1 MDAQHRRL
9 FIQWSQS
16 DRVSLS
22 VVGPEGETE
31 TFVVPGELLRR
42 RSRKFRDVLTRYVS
56 GMPVQDTSVDTMKD
70 FYMWTMSPQPHVDDC
85 VSFDQAVKLGVF
97 ASKYEIPALS
107 NQVTD
112 VIRSCLAN
120 GDWKLRASM
129 VDEIYEAVPVGRPLR
144 EVVRTALGQLPRSI
158 TTDPEEP
165 TREEWAAVI
174 LKHGHFALD
183 FIQATSSEWTKQD
196 YLANVCRFHDHEDVG
211 AQNGSSA
218 PCDGCRYAQ
227 DECYPSVEQEPL
239 VEMNLE
245 EEIPAEEAV
254 ETAPSSDETYHT
266 AREAAV
272 PESETM
278 LEPIEE
284 EPAFDYEEASQVAYA
299 DHLIEHPTEPKEE
312 PAPAYEEPDRESTP
326 VPVFSDEP
334 VDPAAIDPAP
344 APEMVP
350 AEREF
355 SWADD
360 EAPMSEMNGVP
371 PSDTNE
377 VAVSEVNTVAP
388 SEVSAGA
395 TSESN
400 GSIIS
405 HPLVK
410 EMNGAAVPESV
421 IEEVDT
427 PVADEVAVVENGHAV
442 GDKGIQSP
450 AVETVNESGKK
461 KKKKKNRGS
470 SISQAR

>member
-1 MDAQHRRL
+1 MVTFDG
-9 FIQWSQS
+9 
-16 DRVSLS
+16 D
-22 VVGPEGETE
+22 TE

-42 RSRKFRDVLTRYVS
+42 RSRKFRETLTCYVS
-56 GMPVQDTSVDTMKD
+56 GMPVHDTSLDIMKD
-70 FYMWTMSPQPHVDDC
+70 FYMWTMSPRPHIDEGA
-85 VSFDQAVKLGVF
+85 SFDQAVKLGVF

-112 VIRSCLAN
+112 VIRSHLAS
-120 GDWKLRASM
+120 GEWKLRASM

-144 EVVRTALGQLPRSI
+144 EVIRTALGQLPRSI

-183 FIQATSSEWTKQD
+183 FIQATSSEWTKQA
-196 YLANVCRFHDHEDVG
+196 YLSNVCRFHDHEDMG
-211 AQNGSSA
+211 AQNVTLAS
-218 PCDGCRYAQ
+218 CDGCRYAQ
-227 DECYPSVEQEPL
+227 DECYPNFEQEALAEPAHAEE
-239 VEMNLE
+239 EMPLE
-245 EEIPAEEAV
+245 EPVETAESSDKTYYTAEEAAAPPEPEP
-254 ETAPSSDETYHT
+254 ETG
-266 AREAAV
+266 
-272 PESETM
+272 

-284 EPAFDYEEASQVAYA
+284 EPAFAYEEASEVAYA
-299 DHLIEHPTEPKEE
+299 DHLVEHLAELKEE
-312 PAPAYEEPDRESTP
+312 PAPAYEEPDREPTP

-334 VDPAAIDPAP
+334 VDPAAVDPAP
-344 APEMVP
+344 EPEMVA
-350 AEREF
+350 AERQF
-355 SWADD
+355 SWVDD
-360 EAPMSEMNGVP
+360 EDPMSEMNGVP

-377 VAVSEVNTVAP
+377 VAVSEVNAMAP
-388 SEVSAGA
+388 SETSAVT

-410 EMNGAAVPESV
+410 DLTGAAVPESV

-427 PVADEVAVVENGHAV
+427 PVAVEAAVVENGDTV

-450 AVETVNESGKK
+450 AVETANESSGKK